1 MTPIADEIYLLPTEF
16 IDSDHSL
23 VQAFAHQHAPAS
35 LSPLAQAQ
43 ALYYAVR
50 DGFRY
55 EPYQADLRREALKA
69 SHLLG
74 RNYGYCIEKAIL
86 LAAAARAVGIPSRL
100 GFGNVRN
107 HIATEKLEEKLQTN
121 VMVFHGYTELFLENK
136 WVKATPAFNQS
147 LCERLR
153 VMPLEFDGQSDS
165 VFQEFTPNGQKHM
178 EYVHE
183 YGTFADM
190 PYDLYI
196 QSLQTH
202 YPHLFANR
210 VELEHYGLFSLFPSK

>member
-1 MTPIADEIYLLPTEF
+1 MNPVSETYLCASAF
-16 IDSDHSL
+16 IDSDHPK
-23 VQAFAHQHAPAS
+23 VQRFAHQHAPAS
-35 LSPLAQAQ
+35 LSPIAQAQ

-55 EPYQADLRREALKA
+55 DPYNADLRPEAMKA

-74 RNYGYCIEKAIL
+74 RQHGYCIEKAIL
-86 LAAAARAVGIPSRL
+86 LAAAARVVGIPSRL

-107 HIATEKLEEKLQTN
+107 HIATEKLEQKLQTN
-121 VMVFHGYTELFLENK
+121 ILVFHGYTELFLEGK
-136 WVKATPAFNQS
+136 WVKATPAFNKT
-147 LCERLR
+147 LCERLG
-153 VMPLEFDGQSDS
+153 VEPLEFDGHTDS
-165 VFQEFTPNGQKHM
+165 VFQEYTPGGQKHM
-178 EYVHE
+178 EYVHD

-196 QSLQTH
+196 QSLQAH

-210 VELEHYGLFSLFPSK
+210 TELAHYGLSSLFSND